1 MSESNGDSDILDRA
15 TDALRNEDV
24 PRVPPGLIGRT
35 QFAVR
40 GHAAVANCPHAGWR
54 AAFRHPLVRVAAA
67 VVALA
72 CGLVV
77 YLALPRPGDPVETA
91 LLHPDGAVDR
101 SDTAPEM
108 TVIGGNPTDPAPGV
122 VRGAGDAIVRGR
134 VRFAGPVPQVTYLS
148 MADNAH
154 CAAHHDGR
162 VEDESVVVNP
172 DGTLRNVVIWV
183 SGGLEGRTYRPP
195 PEPAVLDQQGCVYT
209 PHVVTVMA
217 GQQLLVK
224 NSDPFLHNVRAAAS
238 KNHPFN
244 FAQPTVSRG
253 KPLVFDAPERLF
265 VKCDIHPWMSAFIHV
280 MDNPFFAVTGDGGA
294 FAMPPGLPPG
304 EYEVSAWHE
313 VYGEQ
318 RQSVRVEPGEPVPA
332 LQFTFK
338 PEQGASTTNMGAAT
352 PPSCCDTGARATVIA
367 TATGM

>member
-1 MSESNGDSDILDRA
+1 MSELNGDNDILDRA
-15 TDALRNEDV
+15 TDALRDEDV
-24 PRVPPGLIGRT
+24 PRAPAELIART
-35 QFAVR
+35 QLAVR
-40 GHAAVANCPHAGWR
+40 SHAAGALRPDTASR
-54 AAFRHPLVRVAAA
+54 AAFRHPLVRIAAA
-67 VVALA
+67 VVIVT
-72 CGLVV
+72 CGIAV
-77 YLALPRPGDPVETA
+77 YVSLSPWGASVETA
-91 LLHPDGAVDR
+91 DRQQPDPRDGAE
-101 SDTAPEM
+101 AEPEL
-108 TVIGGNPTDPAPGV
+108 TVPGGNSSPAV
-122 VRGAGDAIVRGR
+122 ARGGDDGIVRGR

-162 VEDESVVVNP
+162 VEDESVVVNA

-183 SGGLEGRTYRPP
+183 SGGLAGKTYRPP

-294 FAMPPGLPPG
+294 FALPPGLPPG

-338 PEQGASTTNMGAAT
+338 PEQGASAT
-352 PPSCCDTGARATVIA
+352 DTRAGMTPACCRTSAPATVLA
-367 TATGM
+367 TAAGM

>member
-1 MSESNGDSDILDRA
+1 
-15 TDALRNEDV
+15 
-24 PRVPPGLIGRT
+24 
-35 QFAVR
+35 
-40 GHAAVANCPHAGWR
+40 
-54 AAFRHPLVRVAAA
+54 
-67 VVALA
+67 VALD
-72 CGLVV
+72 
-77 YLALPRPGDPVETA
+77 PRGTPDETA
-91 LLHPDGAVDR
+91 RHQEPVGPVG
-101 SDTAPEM
+101 PEI
-108 TVIGGNPTDPAPGV
+108 TVP
-122 VRGAGDAIVRGR
+122 GAGEPGRGGPAREPGGDRDGSLRGR

-162 VEDESVVVNP
+162 VEDESVLVNA

-183 SGGLEGRTYRPP
+183 SGGLEGKRYPAP
-195 PEPAVLDQQGCVYT
+195 AQPAVLDQQGCVYT

-238 KNHPFN
+238 RNSPFN
-244 FAQPTVSRG
+244 FAQPTVSRGG

-280 MDNPFFAVTGDGGA
+280 MDNPFYAVTGDGGA
-294 FAMPPGLPPG
+294 FALPAGLPAG

-318 RQSVRVEPGEPVPA
+318 RQRVRVAPGEPMPP

-338 PEQGASTTNMGAAT
+338 PERRASAAAMT
-352 PPSCCDTGARATVIA
+352 ATGTGRAAKPPCCRDAPPQRATVIA
-367 TATGM
+367 TAAGM